1 MPESDI
7 NIDTQGVEL
16 GYDLTCALPGL
27 IWMIQRIIFII
38 VPWLFYHIGFTSVQ
52 KHAQIMC
59 SGLHGISSDNLHMK
73 RRVFLWAQINH
84 LTKCRAHDTLGDSAW
99 LPSGYKW
106 LRKWVSQYSKCVRV
120 SESACTSLTSLTHR
134 PLPFPFAPHKCTSQ
148 EFVETHPGKRE
159 TIEFRVEA
167 YTGMGGEYFLCWS
180 QND

>member
-84 LTKCRAHDTLGDSAW
+84 LTKCRGRAHDTLGDSAW

-120 SESACTSLTSLTHR
+120 SESACTSLTSLTHCT
-134 PLPFPFAPHKCTSQ
+134 LPFPFALITPAKSPIISRIKNWLKRRQRYQFSSMDPH
-148 EFVETHPGKRE
+148 
-159 TIEFRVEA
+159 
-167 YTGMGGEYFLCWS
+167 
-180 QND
+180 

>member
-1 MPESDI
+1 MRLVILGHYTLYIIPSKIVTWEMPESDI

-134 PLPFPFAPHKCTSQ
+134 PLPFPFAPSFTSRTRLH
-148 EFVETHPGKRE
+148 FTLH
-159 TIEFRVEA
+159 F
-167 YTGMGGEYFLCWS
+167 
-180 QND
+180 